1 MKRKI
6 FYSFHYDNDVFRVQ
20 LIRNIGALE
29 GNKPVTPNKW
39 EEIKRGGEAAVKKW
53 IDENLRGKSCLV
65 VLVGTHTA
73 ERKWVNYEITHA
85 WENGLGVLGVYI
97 HNLKDPRYGTCSRG
111 KNPFSNYCISNTSDY
126 SIGMD
131 KVVKCYDPMPEN
143 AYQDIAANLEGWVE
157 EAILIRQ
164 RYS

>member
-29 GNKPVTPNKW
+29 GNEPVTPNKW
-39 EEIKRGGEAAVKKW
+39 EEIKRGGDVAIKKW

-65 VLVGTHTA
+65 VLVGTKTA
-73 ERKWVNYEITHA
+73 ERKWVDYEIKHA
-85 WENGLGVLGVYI
+85 WANGLGVLGIYI
-97 HNLKDPRYGTCSRG
+97 HNLKDPRYGTCSCG
-111 KNPFSNYCISNTSDY
+111 KNPFSHFNIDN
-126 SIGMD
+126 IRMD
-131 KVVKCYDPMPEN
+131 TIVKCHNPNPDD
-143 AYQDIAANLEGWVE
+143 AYKDIAANLETWVE

-164 RYS
+164 KWG